1 MLVCP
6 STVEC
11 AVGIQ
16 FSYIRTVE
24 ETLQLLA
31 ASIELLIHC
40 SDHVQSVYESPR
52 SDLGKI
58 ETIAET
64 LAQEEGE
71 IKFTPHCARPKQALD
86 H

>member
-40 SDHVQSVYESPR
+40 SDHVQSVYEPPR
-52 SDLGKI
+52 SDLGKT

-64 LAQEEGE
+64 LTKEEGE
-71 IKFTPHCARPKQALD
+71 IKLKPIVCD
-86 H
+86 